1 VQNKSAAGYSHYD
14 TGEEVGGTLSIRY
27 FPSLWV
33 NDTPLIDVVSI
44 WSRKRQI
51 LDEFV
56 QAARQF
62 YIDSKVLPR
71 KVEREKEP
79 VGVPISLGALDSLL
93 RFQLFSLVLS

>member
-1 VQNKSAAGYSHYD
+1 
-14 TGEEVGGTLSIRY
+14 
-27 FPSLWV
+27 V

-51 LDEFV
+51 LDDFV

-71 KVEREKEP
+71 KVDREKEP

-93 RFQLFSLVLS
+93 FFQSGALMTATFPQADLSHDWMLAYLVG